1 MEKLTHIPQMLNALE
16 KEVKTLYF
24 KGDISLLKK
33 PLIAIVGSR
42 RPSAYTKRV
51 VSILSNELA
60 KRDVFV
66 ISGAAMGV
74 DALSHK
80 GAFPKTIAVMGN
92 SLDIIYPKVNENLI
106 KNIYKNALALSEYPP
121 NTKATRYSFI
131 HRNRI
136 VVGLSKAVVIAQA
149 DIKSG
154 SMHSANIAQ
163 DLGKPLFV
171 LPQRLGE
178 SDGTNYLIKNQK
190 ATLIDD
196 IEAFANRFGKVDT
209 ANDTLLEFC
218 KKNPSLELCLEK
230 FGEKIYE
237 YDLEGK
243 LTIDGAYVRVL

>member
-1 MEKLTHIPQMLNALE
+1 MEELPQIPNILSSLS
-16 KEVKTLYF
+16 KKVKTLYF

-60 KRDVFV
+60 KRDIFV

-92 SLDIIYPKVNENLI
+92 SLDIIYPKVNEGLI
-106 KNIYKNALALSEYPP
+106 KDIYKNALALSEYPP
-121 NTKATRYSFI
+121 KTKATRYSFI

-178 SDGTNYLIKNQK
+178 SDGTNYLVKNQK
-190 ATLIDD
+190 ATLVDD
-196 IEAFANRFGKVDT
+196 IEAFANTFGKIET
-209 ANDTLLEFC
+209 SNDPLLEFC
-218 KKNPSLELCLEK
+218 KKSPSLEVCLRE

-237 YDLEGK
+237 YELDGK
-243 LTIDGAYVRVL
+243 LTIDGAYIRVL